1 MAERCPDCGR
11 NQRKAVGP
19 EGDFGVCLSCESEN
33 EILAEVRTLVDELFG
48 RTHGDEAVAFAF
60 GLADNID
67 MEDMGWSS
75 KSEEAVAAACV
86 YLGSIIAGDKLT
98 QSEIEEV
105 SDANVTRETYAP
117 IYEASGYEA
126 HYGPI
131 EAGKLDRTNPWFD
144 IEGWRAYQDEQGHS
158 KNAIK
163 SAASNVRR
171 FAIWYDGDGEP
182 TVDDV
187 RGWLDSMTEEYA
199 ADTIEGRF
207 NALRK
212 YLDWA
217 DAAVDVDAVDLREY
231 IRKAW
236 KARL

>member
-11 NQRKAVGP
+11 NQRKAAGP
-19 EGDFGVCLSCESEN
+19 DGEFGVCLSCESEN
-33 EILAEVRTLVDELFG
+33 EVLGEVRDLVDELFG
-48 RTHGDEAVAFAF
+48 RTHGDEAAAFAF
-60 GLADNID
+60 GIADSID

-98 QSEIEEV
+98 QSEIEAV
-105 SDANVTRETYAP
+105 ADANVTRETYAP

-131 EAGKLDRTNPWFD
+131 EAGKLDRVNPWFD
-144 IEGWRAYQDEQGHS
+144 IEAWRDHLDGLGHS
-158 KNAIK
+158 KDAIK

-171 FAIWYDGDGEP
+171 FAVWYDGEGEP
-182 TVDDV
+182 TAADV
-187 RGWLDSMTEEYA
+187 RGWLEDMSAEYA
-199 ADTIEGRF
+199 PATIEGRF

-217 DAAVDVDAVDLREY
+217 DADVDMASVDLNEY
-231 IRKAW
+231 IKKAW
-236 KARL
+236 QARL